1 MIYLNNSASS
11 FPKPVNVI
19 SAVNKCISSIP
30 IHQSRTGYDIQ
41 PVNEVDETRKILASF
56 FNVPAKEQVIF
67 TSNATESLN
76 LAIKGIL
83 SKGDHV
89 ITTVADHNSVL
100 RPVNTLFKDKVISLD
115 IVKSDKYGVINPDD
129 IKKTLNEKTKLIII
143 THASNVTGTVQDI
156 ETISTIAHESGA
168 YFLIDISQSAG
179 IIDFDF
185 SASGADMAA
194 FTGHKSL
201 LGIQGIGGLLI
212 KEGTP
217 INPLKTGG
225 TGIRSDYLLQP
236 EELPLYYESGT
247 MNLPGIVSLKEGIK
261 YINQEGMDNLRKH
274 KELLIK
280 KIEDAL
286 SEMQKVVIIGRSKEI
301 RQLPVI
307 NLKIKNMDV
316 SETGYILENSFQI
329 ITRAGLHCA
338 PLIHKSLGTFPKGS
352 VRISPSSFNTEEE
365 IGTFIDAISKIA
377 KTV

>member
-11 FPKPVNVI
+11 FPKPANVI

-30 IHQSRTGYDIQ
+30 IHQSRTGYDLQ
-41 PVNEVDETRKILASF
+41 PVNEVDETREMLSSF
-56 FNVPAKEQVIF
+56 FNIPAKEQVIF

-89 ITTVADHNSVL
+89 ITTAAEHNSVL

-115 IVKSDKYGVINPDD
+115 IVKSDKLGVIDPDD
-129 IKKTLNEKTKLIII
+129 IKKNINKKTKLVVV

-156 ETISTIAHESGA
+156 ETISTIARESGA
-168 YFLIDISQSAG
+168 YFLVDISQSAG

-217 INPLKTGG
+217 VNPLKTGG

-247 MNLPGIVSLKEGIK
+247 MNLPGIISLKEGIK
-261 YINQEGMDNLRKH
+261 YINQEGINNLRKH
-274 KELLIK
+274 KEVLIK

-286 SEMQKVVIIGRSKEI
+286 SEIQKVEIIGRNKEI

-316 SETGYILENSFQI
+316 SEAGYILENSFHI

-352 VRISPSSFNTEEE
+352 LRVSPSSFNTEEE

-377 KTV
+377 KTA